1 MADKVLFSWSG
12 GKDSALALY
21 RTLNDERYEVAGLLT
36 TVNEGYRRISMH
48 GVMESLLEQQAES
61 IGLPMHKV
69 YLPPDSSNEEYEA
82 RMERELTRQK
92 QDGVSAVAFGDI
104 FLFEIK
110 KYRESKLSE
119 IGMKGVFPLWGHTD
133 CYKDFIELGF
143 RAVVASADA
152 KVLDGTFPGRPF
164 DGEFVAD
171 LPRDVDPNGENGEF
185 HTFVFDGPIFRHS
198 IPYTAGEVVQRDGF
212 YYCDIRPQADTD

>member
-1 MADKVLFSWSG
+1 MAQKVLFSWSG

-21 RTLNDERYEVAGLLT
+21 RTLNDERYDVAGLLT
-36 TVNEGYRRISMH
+36 TVNEGYHRISMH
-48 GVMESLLEQQAES
+48 GVLESLLEQQAES
-61 IGLPMHKV
+61 IGLPMHRV
-69 YLPPDSSNEEYEA
+69 YLPQESSNEEYEA
-82 RMERELTRQK
+82 RMERELLRQK
-92 QDGVSAVAFGDI
+92 DSGISAVAFGDI

-110 KYRESKLSE
+110 RYREENLSK
-119 IGMKGVFPLWGHTD
+119 IGMQGIFPLWGRTD

-143 RAVVASADA
+143 KAVVASADA
-152 KVLDGTFPGRPF
+152 KVLDGTFPGRMF
-164 DGEFVAD
+164 DGEFVAA

>member
-1 MADKVLFSWSG
+1 MTTNILFSWSG

-21 RTLNDERYEVAGLLT
+21 RTLNDERYDVCGLLT
-36 TVNEGYRRISMH
+36 VVNEGYRRISMH

-61 IGLPMHKV
+61 IGLPMHRV
-69 YLPPDSSNEEYEA
+69 YLPPDSSNQEYEA
-82 RMERELTRQK
+82 RMERELLHHK

-110 KYRESKLSE
+110 KYREGNLAR
-119 IGMKGVFPLWGHTD
+119 IGMKGVFPLWGQTG

-143 RAVVASADA
+143 KAIVASADA
-152 KVLDGTFPGRPF
+152 KQLDRTFPGRLF
-164 DGEFVAD
+164 DGDFVAA
-171 LPRDVDPNGENGEF
+171 LPQSIDPNGENGEF
-185 HTFVFDGPIFRHS
+185 HTFVFDGPIFRHA

-212 YYCDIRPQADTD
+212 YYCDIRPHAAAD

>member
-21 RTLNDERYEVAGLLT
+21 RTLNDERYDVAGLLT

-82 RMERELTRQK
+82 RMERELLRQK
-92 QDGVSAVAFGDI
+92 ENGISAVAFGDI
-104 FLFEIK
+104 SLFEIK
-110 KYRESKLSE
+110 RYREENLAR
-119 IGMKGVFPLWGHTD
+119 IGMKGVFPLWSKTD
-133 CYKDFIELGF
+133 CYNDFIELGF

-152 KVLDGTFPGRPF
+152 KQLDETFPGRPF
-164 DGEFVAD
+164 DEEFVAA

-185 HTFVFDGPIFRHS
+185 HTFVFDGPIFRHT

-212 YYCDIRPQADTD
+212 YYCDIRPQVDTE

>member
-12 GKDSALALY
+12 GKDSALALH
-21 RTLNDERYEVAGLLT
+21 RTLNDKRYDVAGLLT

-48 GVMESLLEQQAES
+48 GVMESLLEQQAQS

-69 YLPPDSSNEEYEA
+69 YLPPDSSNQKYEA
-82 RMERELTRQK
+82 RMERELRQHK
-92 QDGVSAVAFGDI
+92 ESGVSAVVFGDI

-110 KYRESKLSE
+110 RYREEKLAS
-119 IGMKGVFPLWGHTD
+119 IGMKGVFPLWGRTD

-152 KVLDGTFPGRPF
+152 KVLDGTFPGRLF
-164 DGEFVAD
+164 DGEFVDA
-171 LPRDVDPNGENGEF
+171 LPQEVDPNGENGEF

-212 YYCDIRPQADTD
+212 YYCDIRPQADTA

>member
-21 RTLNDERYEVAGLLT
+21 RTLNDERYDVAGLLT

-48 GVMESLLEQQAES
+48 GVLETLLEQQAES

-69 YLPPDSSNEEYEA
+69 YLPQDSSNEEYEA
-82 RMERELTRQK
+82 RMEKALLEFK
-92 QDGVSAVAFGDI
+92 ESGISAVAFGDI

-110 KYRESKLSE
+110 KYRENNLARVE
-119 IGMKGVFPLWGHTD
+119 MQGVFPLWGRTD

-143 RAVVASADA
+143 KAVVASAEA
-152 KVLDGTFPGRPF
+152 KRLDKSFAGRMF
-164 DGEFVAD
+164 DTDFVSE
-171 LPRDVDPNGENGEF
+171 LPRDIDPNGENGEF
-185 HTFVFDGPIFRHS
+185 HTFVFDGPIFQKT
-198 IPYTAGEVVQRDGF
+198 IPYTIGEVVRRNGF
-212 YYCDIRPQADTD
+212 YYCDIQPQAAA